1 MQELEKLGIA
11 WTVENP
17 TNSIFWLTSWMSKL
31 IEALGSSCSKVHFQ
45 MCMHGGRRPKKTTF
59 LCGSVASFASL
70 GILCNGKCNH
80 LPWKLANGGMA
91 TAEERRYPLLLCQRY
106 AKIVK
111 KRFLPPTPKPELEFS
126 SVRVHVE
133 TQPRRGLQ
141 ELVSELK
148 EVVWVNIDSTD
159 KAVAE
164 RCLADAKVKAVIK
177 G

>member
-1 MQELEKLGIA
+1 
-11 WTVENP
+11 
-17 TNSIFWLTSWMSKL
+17 
-31 IEALGSSCSKVHFQ
+31 
-45 MCMHGGRRPKKTTF
+45 
-59 LCGSVASFASL
+59 
-70 GILCNGKCNH
+70 
-80 LPWKLANGGMA
+80 MA